1 MSAAANRMAAKVA
14 ESATKAA
21 GKAAQAGSSAGGG
34 TKGKETV
41 LQKGAKR
48 DPELYVW
55 QRSSQDQ
62 AWQLV

>member
-55 QRSSQDQ
+55 K
-62 AWQLV
+62 